1 MSCAICRTRRP
12 RRSCPGIHADI
23 CAICCG
29 EAREVT
35 VSCPLSCEYLQE
47 ARKHEPP
54 AEFDVAKMGNPD
66 VRVTEEFLQSHSMLL
81 LAANRAVLVAAGEN
95 GAVDSDVREAL
106 ASLIQTY
113 RTLQSGV
120 IYEALPPNPLA
131 AHVHRA
137 LQEGLS
143 AFRRQEREEEG
154 ISKTRDSD
162 VLRVLVFFE
171 RLALDRNNGRPRGR
185 AFLDTL
191 RSFQPETAPVL
202 DMAPNSLILP

>member
-1 MSCAICRTRRP
+1 
-12 RRSCPGIHADI
+12 
-23 CAICCG
+23 
-29 EAREVT
+29 
-35 VSCPLSCEYLQE
+35 
-47 ARKHEPP
+47 
-54 AEFDVAKMGNPD
+54 MGNPD
-66 VRVTEEFLQSHSMLL
+66 VRITEEFLESHSMLVL
-81 LAANRAVLVAAGEN
+81 VANRALMAAAAHN

-120 IYEALPPNPLA
+120 IYEALPANPLA
-131 AHVHRA
+131 AHLHRA
-137 LQEGLS
+137 VQEELRV
-143 AFRRQEREEEG
+143 FRELETEQEG

-191 RSFQPETAPVL
+191 RSFQPEAAPDL
-202 DMAPNSLILP
+202 DVAPKSLILP

>member
-1 MSCAICRTRRP
+1 MRSGASSASCSISTLKKRLVRFNGCSSPSLYTRGMSCAICRTRRP

-54 AEFDVAKMGNPD
+54 ALFDVAKMGNPD
-66 VRVTEEFLQSHSMLL
+66 IRVTEEFLESHSMLL
-81 LAANRAVLVAAGEN
+81 LAANRAVLVAAGQN

-137 LQEGLS
+137 LQEGL
-143 AFRRQEREEEG
+143 
-154 ISKTRDSD
+154 
-162 VLRVLVFFE
+162 
-171 RLALDRNNGRPRGR
+171 
-185 AFLDTL
+185 
-191 RSFQPETAPVL
+191 
-202 DMAPNSLILP
+202 